1 MVMRKR
7 MWLFAAAFFG
17 TGLPILALAVEYQ
30 MIWVFLLW
38 FVVFGVA
45 QFVVFRCPH
54 CSKLAVFTPS
64 GMATP
69 FVGAQCRY
77 CGKVY

>member
-1 MVMRKR
+1 MAMRKR
-7 MWLFAAAFFG
+7 MWLFSAAFFG

-30 MIWVFLLW
+30 MIWVLLLW
-38 FVVFGVA
+38 FVLFGVV

-54 CSKLAVFTPS
+54 CGKVAVFTPS

-69 FVGAQCRY
+69 MVGGQCRY
-77 CGKVY
+77 CGKEY

>member
-1 MVMRKR
+1 MAMRKR
-7 MWLFAAAFFG
+7 MWLLSSAFFG

-30 MIWVFLLW
+30 IIWLLLHW
-38 FVVFGVA
+38 FVLFGVA

-54 CSKLAVFTPS
+54 CSKVAVFTPS

-69 FVGAQCRY
+69 FVNAQCRY
-77 CGKVY
+77 CGKEY

>member
-1 MVMRKR
+1 MTMRKR
-7 MWLFAAAFFG
+7 MWLFAVAFFG
-17 TGLPILALAVEYQ
+17 TGLAMLAFATEFQ
-30 MIWVFLLW
+30 MSWLLLPW
-38 FVVFGVA
+38 FALFAVA

-54 CSKLAVFTPS
+54 CSKVAVFTPS

-77 CGKVY
+77 CGKEY